1 MGGRQLKSFKTS
13 FTSGELMPALRA
25 RVDLKHYYTGAE
37 RLRNVNILPQ
47 GGVTRRPGL
56 RHIDETQFQI
66 ARRDLTTNNQITPH
80 TSATS
85 VSGTASASSEYG
97 AGYEAW
103 RAFDGIAWN
112 GFTGAWIAATAGTE
126 WLQYEFASAKTING
140 YSIASASGWASR
152 APNAWTLY
160 GSNTGAFAGEETT
173 LDSETGQTAWSAG
186 GETRTF
192 SIGSP
197 ASFKY
202 YRLIVTAIN
211 GGGFVMISEVTM
223 NAGSGA
229 TVTAPNGGTA
239 GNGYDNNPATLI
251 TTTNNLSTTT
261 PYVVVHVD
269 LGSAVAIRFAD
280 VQNLFLSGGTVNQIE
295 LEFRIQYSADNS
307 TWVDFGEPFATVAK
321 TATAPAVYQRRGDPS
336 GDAVSARY
344 WRVARVGSTDG
355 DTNKVNIGEFQLWTE
370 TAELSKARLIRFEY
384 DDDNKFIL
392 VATDGNIAVYQ
403 NDVRVADVQIPHASA
418 DLAQL
423 RWAQSLN
430 TLLLFH
436 RQYQP
441 YKLLRVG
448 IPGQNANW
456 NGSYQAFANIPDYTF
471 NTTTAAEDIM
481 SATRGWPACG
491 AFFEGRLYLAGF
503 AQAPASLVASKAAD
517 FFDLNIGT
525 GADDDGFLI
534 TLDTDAAN
542 AIVNLYPGRN
552 LSVFT
557 TNAEFYLLPDVDPI
571 TPATV
576 VAKRSTEVGS
586 LGPGVPVVAVEGAIM
601 YLQKGGV
608 ALREFIYTYTETAYQ
623 SNNISLLAAHLFN
636 TPVDMALRRSQAIDE
651 GDMVALVNTDGTL
664 MVLQTLRSQNITGFS
679 LHKTN
684 GTFEAVGYETE
695 FYFVVRRTI
704 NGTVKQFLEVW
715 DDEHLMD
722 CSTRSTTGLP
732 TSTVTGLARFNGA
745 TIATRADETNLSN
758 EAVSGGS
765 LTLDQAATNSY
776 EVGLAFPDVSDD
788 GSGWQVYIKDEP
800 VEIPGLPDGT
810 MRFNKKRIYRP
821 GLSLLDTQ
829 YASIRANGG
838 AIQTVPLSTATPPAA
853 VSGDYAEK
861 MVMLG
866 FSETAQI
873 EIGQTVTGPFT
884 CLALFKEVS
893 G

>member
-56 RHIDETQFQI
+56 RHVAETSFQ
-66 ARRDLTTNNQITPH
+66 LTRLALNSGNQIEAHTSE
-80 TSATS
+80 TSATGT
-85 VSGTASASSEYG
+85 VTASGFFAG
-97 AGYEAW
+97 GYEPW
-103 RAFDGIAWN
+103 RAVDGTFFVYIGSTWLVAL
-112 GFTGAWIAATAGTE
+112 GVSQ
-126 WLQYEFASAKTING
+126 WLQYQFNTAKTITSYTLSSTDGN
-140 YSIASASGWASR
+140 ANR
-152 APNAWTLY
+152 APAAWTLY

-173 LDSETGQTAWSAG
+173 LDTRSGVTSWTAA
-186 GETRTF
+186 GETK
-192 SIGSP
+192 SYAIGTP
-197 ASFKY
+197 ASFTY
-202 YRLIVTAIN
+202 YRLVVTATA
-211 GGGFVMISEVTM
+211 GGDAYLAISEWQLLIGT
-223 NAGSGA
+223 GG
-229 TVTAPNGGTA
+229 TTTAPQGGTA
-239 GNGYDNNPATLI
+239 ANGVDNDPATLI

-261 PYVVVHVD
+261 PYVVAHVD
-269 LGSAVAIRFAD
+269 LGAATAIRFAD
-280 VQNLFLSGGTVNQIE
+280 VRNLYLSGGTVDFIDQ
-295 LEFRIQYSADNS
+295 EFRIQYSTDNTNWS
-307 TWVDFGEPFATVAK
+307 DFGAVFARVAK
-321 TATAPAVYQRRGDPS
+321 LTIAPAVYQRRAAAS
-336 GDAVSARY
+336 GAAVSARY
-344 WRVARVGSTDG
+344 WRVARIGATDG
-355 DTNKVNIGEFQLWTE
+355 DTNKVNLGDIQLFTE
-370 TAELSKARLIRFEY
+370 GATLSKARIIDFEY
-384 DDDNKFIL
+384 DDDNRFVM

-403 NDVRVADVQIPHASA
+403 NDARIADVQIPHASA

-436 RQYQP
+436 RQYAP
-441 YKLLRVG
+441 YKVLRIGVPGANNDWNGALQPFTG
-448 IPGQNANW
+448 IPT
-456 NGSYQAFANIPDYTF
+456 YTF
-471 NTTTAAEDIM
+471 DSGGSAEAIM
-481 SATRGWPACG
+481 STTRGWPACG
-491 AFFEGRLYLAGF
+491 TFFEGRLYLAGF
-503 AQAPASLVASKAAD
+503 AQAPASLCGSKAGD
-517 FFDLNIGT
+517 FFNLTVGSS
-525 GADDDGFLI
+525 DDDGFLI

-557 TNAEFYLLPDVDPI
+557 TNAEFYLLPDADPI
-571 TPATV
+571 TPASV

-664 MVLQTLRSQNITGFS
+664 MVLQTLRSQNLTGFS
-679 LHKTN
+679 LHKTD
-684 GTFEAVGYETE
+684 GQFQAIGYETE
-695 FYFVVRRTI
+695 FYFIVRRTI

-732 TSTVTGLARFNGA
+732 TSTVTGMARFNGA
-745 TIATRADETNLSN
+745 TIATRANEKNLSN

-765 LTLDQAATNSY
+765 LTLDEAATTSY

-788 GSGWQVYIKDEP
+788 ASGWQVYIKDEP

-838 AIQTVPLSTATPPAA
+838 AIQTVPLSTATPPTA

-866 FSETAQI
+866 FSETAQV